1 MKSRTREYL
10 GMPVPELENRLRAAQ
25 DELTNIRFGLA
36 TRKMT
41 NYARLKI
48 LRKEIAR
55 LKFFIDEQR
64 SEAQRDAI

>member
-10 GMPVPELENRLRAAQ
+10 GLPVPELENRLRSAQ
-25 DELTNIRFGLA
+25 DELTNIRFALA
-36 TRKMT
+36 TRKMS

-64 SEAQRDAI
+64 REA